1 MTHALTEPVNL
12 LDEIDEY
19 SSYFCLRRV
28 MSRVLGHSGLSLA
41 EAQEFWLSIGYP
53 REDWGFCVRTIDAM

>member
-19 SSYFCLRRV
+19 SSASCLRRV
-28 MSRVLGHSGLSLA
+28 MARILGHSGLALA
-41 EAQEFWLSIGYP
+41 EAQEIWRLAGYP
-53 REDWGFCVRTIDAM
+53 SEHWNGCVRTIQAM